1 MLAFVME
8 PVGGTSSGANVP
20 HEFFHVAVRE
30 ICTRYGIALVHDEVM
45 CGAGRTG
52 RFLASDH
59 WAGARPDVVVLAK
72 GVTAGYTP
80 MGVVMAPA
88 TMVETVAA
96 AGGFAHT
103 FTNFAHPLSCA
114 VGLVVLDEVISR
126 DLIGNAARM
135 GALLR
140 DGLQQLADESAM
152 IGGVRGRGLLLAVEL
167 VADKETGRMLPAALN
182 AVARFQTIALDHGL
196 AIYSRRTGGGRWG
209 EWLMVSPPLTVT
221 PDEVAELLN
230 RLRGAVFAFEAEL
243 RAGGAW
249 PP

>member
-1 MLAFVME
+1 M
-8 PVGGTSSGANVP
+8 
-20 HEFFHVAVRE
+20 
-30 ICTRYGIALVHDEVM
+30 
-45 CGAGRTG
+45 
-52 RFLASDH
+52 
-59 WAGARPDVVVLAK
+59 VVLAK

-103 FTNFAHPLSCA
+103 FTYFANPLSCA
-114 VGLVVLDEVISR
+114 VGLAVLDEAISR

-140 DGLQQLADESAM
+140 EGLQQLADESAI
-152 IGGVRGRGLLLAVEL
+152 IGDVRGCGLLLAVEL
-167 VADKETGRMLPAALN
+167 VADKETGRMLPAGLN